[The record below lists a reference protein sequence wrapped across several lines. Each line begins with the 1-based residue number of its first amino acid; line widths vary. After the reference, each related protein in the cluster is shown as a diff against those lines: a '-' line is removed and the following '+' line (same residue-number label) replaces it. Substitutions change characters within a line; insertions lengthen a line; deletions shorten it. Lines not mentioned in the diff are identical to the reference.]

1 MANGPQG
8 GRQSPPQSFGRRRH
22 TANCRRRRAALSLS
36 LALCL
41 CIFLM
46 CNANILKSRA
56 GAKELLIYGCH
67 KIVLLHC
74 LSNGNRFMASLM
86 QANFN

>member
-1 MANGPQG
+1 MAPEGAVKVL
-8 GRQSPPQSFGRRRH
+8 RSH
-22 TANCRRRRAALSLS
+22 LAAAADTAAAAALYV
-36 LALCL
+36 CVFFDVQREYFK
-41 CIFLM
+41 I
-46 CNANILKSRA
+46 A
-56 GAKELLIYGCH
+56 GAKELLIYGHH

>member
-1 MANGPQG
+1 MAPKGAVKVLRSHLAAAATLP
-8 GRQSPPQSFGRRRH
+8 
-22 TANCRRRRAALSLS
+22 TAAAAAPLSLS

>member
-1 MANGPQG
+1 MAPKGAVKVLRSHLAAAATLP
-8 GRQSPPQSFGRRRH
+8 
-22 TANCRRRRAALSLS
+22 TAAAAAPLS
-36 LALCL
+36 LCL